1 MVNTQNFRW
10 SYQEKEVAHTKYSIS
25 ETRKE
30 EKMRDKQ
37 WQDNRQLNIL
47 NILQPKKENFQ
58 IKNSDNFHISS
69 QNIGTH

>member
-1 MVNTQNFRW
+1 MKLPRKGGRTHEVQHFRD
-10 SYQEKEVAHTKYSIS
+10 TKRRKD
-25 ETRKE
+25 EGQTMTRH
-30 EKMRDKQ
+30 
-37 WQDNRQLNIL
+37 NGQLKIL